1 MMALLRLKDGS
12 VPPFG
17 AEVFNANGVSVA
29 MVMENGMA
37 RIAGVNPAERLSVAR
52 LAVRSATYRCHNKST
67 RKVTCCCLVNNFNN
81 LNEFCH
87 E

>member
-37 RIAGVNPAERLSVAR
+37 WIAGVNPAERLFR
-52 LAVRSATYRCHNKST
+52 CLGWPCAVPLTGATTNQPGR
-67 RKVTCCCLVNNFNN
+67 
-81 LNEFCH
+81 
-87 E
+87 

>member
-37 RIAGVNPAERLSVAR
+37 RIAGVNQLSVF
-52 LAVRSATYRCHNKST
+52 LLLGRSCSVSLTGAATNQPGG
-67 RKVTCCCLVNNFNN
+67 
-81 LNEFCH
+81 
-87 E
+87 

>member
-37 RIAGVNPAERLSVAR
+37 RIAGVNPAERLP
-52 LAVRSATYRCHNKST
+52 LPGWPCAVPLTGATTNQPGR
-67 RKVTCCCLVNNFNN
+67 
-81 LNEFCH
+81 
-87 E
+87 

>member
-37 RIAGVNPAERLSVAR
+37 WIAGVNPSERLSVAWAGR
-52 LAVRSATYRCHNKST
+52 CAVSLTGATTNQPGR
-67 RKVTCCCLVNNFNN
+67 
-81 LNEFCH
+81 
-87 E
+87 